1 MPRESGET
9 RKIRQIHRSSKIP
22 ELAHRKTRQTNFF
35 QLEGRIMAA
44 RKWTE
49 AQTTHQA
56 APHLAPTTTRWRSGP
71 HLAGDG

>member
-1 MPRESGET
+1 
-9 RKIRQIHRSSKIP
+9 
-22 ELAHRKTRQTNFF
+22 
-35 QLEGRIMAA
+35 MAA